1 MSWYR
6 TRMRILTVLAAGMLA
21 LVSGCGSGGSAP
33 SEEEEQTP
41 AESQEETG
49 TGQNGK
55 EVREEEEENDM
66 VMEGTEEY
74 RGFLLDNVL
83 HSGENGDIHYNLY
96 VPESYDGSRP
106 YALFITLSGYEGLYF
121 QGVGE
126 NLYQESFGFEA
137 QNYISD
143 MIILAPQLEDWG
155 ETSASQTIALTE
167 YFLEHYNID
176 TSRVYIE
183 GYSGGGETL
192 SLVLG
197 SRPELYTAALHC
209 SSQWDG
215 AYEPL
220 VENRTPL
227 YFVIGEN
234 DEYYSAE
241 PAREAY
247 DTLHGMYREA
257 GLSEEETGRLLV
269 LDVKDTSYFTEAGV
283 SNQHGGGN
291 RLFAEDEEI
300 MGWLF
305 GQTAE
310 RSEG

>member
-1 MSWYR
+1 
-6 TRMRILTVLAAGMLA
+6 MLLRGRGA
-21 LVSGCGSGGSAP
+21 D
-33 SEEEEQTP
+33 P

-66 VMEGTEEY
+66 VTEGTEEY

-106 YALFITLSGYEGLYF
+106 YALFITLPGYEGLYF

-183 GYSGGGETL
+183 GYSGGGRPFPWCWEADRSFTRRPFTAVPSGTVHMNRWWKTGRPFTL
-192 SLVLG
+192 SLEKMTNITAPNLPG
-197 SRPELYTAALHC
+197 RPMILCTACTGKRDFRKKRPEDCWYWT
-209 SSQWDG
+209 
-215 AYEPL
+215 
-220 VENRTPL
+220 
-227 YFVIGEN
+227 
-234 DEYYSAE
+234 
-241 PAREAY
+241 
-247 DTLHGMYREA
+247 
-257 GLSEEETGRLLV
+257 
-269 LDVKDTSYFTEAGV
+269 
-283 SNQHGGGN
+283 
-291 RLFAEDEEI
+291 
-300 MGWLF
+300 
-305 GQTAE
+305 
-310 RSEG
+310 